1 MNNEEPLGTSFRP
14 MESREILLGEE
25 GDESLQVGCVLS
37 IFLYSSLFSFFF
49 FGTVQGGEGLG
60 ATFSQRGVNPGHQS
74 VVFFFS

>member
-49 FGTVQGGEGLG
+49 QVTFEVGRCSG
-60 ATFSQRGVNPGHQS
+60 AALSQRYVDLGSQS
-74 VVFFFS
+74 IVFFFS